1 MLRKLL
7 SLVVAVTIF
16 SGILL
21 ADEAKGKFKKW
32 MKGTITVTVG
42 DKDQEFKVG
51 KDAKVFHG
59 DEELK
64 GKDQRKM
71 FKELKE
77 GADVTI
83 TYDKEGDK
91 MTVKEIKVK
100 K

>member
-7 SLVVAVTIF
+7 SLGVAVLIF
-16 SGILL
+16 TGILL

-32 MKGTITVTVG
+32 AKGSITVTVG
-42 DKDQEFKVG
+42 DKDQEFRVG

-59 DEELK
+59 DEEVK
-64 GKDQRKM
+64 GKERGKM

-77 GADVTI
+77 GAEVTI

-91 MTVKEIKVK
+91 MTVKEVKVK